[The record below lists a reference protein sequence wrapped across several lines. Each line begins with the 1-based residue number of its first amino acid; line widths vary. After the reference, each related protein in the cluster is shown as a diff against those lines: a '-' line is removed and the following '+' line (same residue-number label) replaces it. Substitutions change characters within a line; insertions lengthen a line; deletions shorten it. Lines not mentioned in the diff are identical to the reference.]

1 MRVHSQGA
9 QQLVQ
14 SAGRPNLRP
23 RVYTMIML
31 RAPLDRLVS
40 FAVYMGVTQVGAN
53 NDKTARY
60 ASRISILFVVSRKV
74 SMMAGGQDAR
84 VPAFDLLQPVE
95 WSPFSRA
102 KITVCS

>member
-1 MRVHSQGA
+1 MRVPSQGA

-53 NDKTARY
+53 NG
-60 ASRISILFVVSRKV
+60 KV